1 MAFLTF
7 IKNFTI
13 NAINKKKSLSENDE
27 CHYGIT
33 LLWEYLKDE
42 GKKVNF
48 LIESSYNFLYEI
60 LKLNSVDKSII
71 QKYIKLGLENLKNGQ
86 SVVQSI
92 ILLKNLYNLY
102 EKQSLQISKISKK
115 DNFLKKSSENYD
127 LINLIIS
134 DFKRYI
140 NKVKKQ
146 AKIDNNSSDILSIV
160 SLK

>member
-1 MAFLTF
+1 M
-7 IKNFTI
+7 
-13 NAINKKKSLSENDE
+13 
-27 CHYGIT
+27 
-33 LLWEYLKDE
+33 
-42 GKKVNF
+42 
-48 LIESSYNFLYEI
+48 YEI

>member
-1 MAFLTF
+1 M
-7 IKNFTI
+7 
-13 NAINKKKSLSENDE
+13 
-27 CHYGIT
+27 
-33 LLWEYLKDE
+33 
-42 GKKVNF
+42 
-48 LIESSYNFLYEI
+48 YEI

-146 AKIDNNSSDILSIV
+146 AR
-160 SLK
+160 

>member
-1 MAFLTF
+1 M
-7 IKNFTI
+7 
-13 NAINKKKSLSENDE
+13 
-27 CHYGIT
+27 
-33 LLWEYLKDE
+33 
-42 GKKVNF
+42 
-48 LIESSYNFLYEI
+48 YEI

-115 DNFLKKSSENYD
+115 DNFRKKSSENYD